1 MCCCV
6 VCVLCGRGGRG
17 GYVES
22 NFFEF
27 TTVTFSALGKNHTVS
42 TRERTKVYVCGVCV
56 VKVVRVVCCT
66 LCDAHCVVLCGVR
79 VLCVVCGMRWCAVLC
94 GVVWRLPIWKKKKKK
109 MQNSRFGDLSCA
121 CRLILTDNL
130 LFGWWRSSPF
140 TATQEIRSKI
150 SDETFDGRGTFDL
163 ENAFP

>member
-1 MCCCV
+1 M
-6 VCVLCGRGGRG
+6 
-17 GYVES
+17 Y
-22 NFFEF
+22 
-27 TTVTFSALGKNHTVS
+27 
-42 TRERTKVYVCGVCV
+42 
-56 VKVVRVVCCT
+56 VVRVVCCT

-79 VLCVVCGMRWCAVLC
+79 VLCVVFGMQWCAVLC
-94 GVVWRLPIWKKKKKK
+94 GGFRFGKKRKK

-150 SDETFDGRGTFDL
+150 SDETFGGRGTFDL
-163 ENAFP
+163 ENAFSITRLAARSDHDRLKKKCAMNSW